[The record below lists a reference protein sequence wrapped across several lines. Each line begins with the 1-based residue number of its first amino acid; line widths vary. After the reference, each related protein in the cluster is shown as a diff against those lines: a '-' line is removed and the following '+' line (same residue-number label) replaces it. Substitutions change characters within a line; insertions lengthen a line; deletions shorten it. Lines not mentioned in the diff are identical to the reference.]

1 MAAVPEPAF
10 RALLSDC
17 SRSTFTAFVAALWRA
32 QGHEVE
38 RAGDRLLVDGEV
50 LLPVRDPDAEPPEN
64 GRLVVAG
71 TVDSDA
77 DAIGA
82 GTLHEM
88 LLYGLDRDR
97 ASAVFEEHFDR
108 PIDDDWSDLLE
119 DSRSADAAADTTD
132 EPASAE
138 ARSTEG
144 AEPIDGLDTPE
155 EGEEDSDTVADDEAE
170 SSEPPPVL
178 PAPARSLARSLDGA
192 IPRDREGIVALARD
206 RRVLAVVLLVLAVSA
221 GGWWGLFVH
230 HPAPQAPNEL
240 PFEAAD
246 ATFPVDDS
254 YRVVARLHTTVD
266 GETYS
271 ITGTRTFVPGDPS
284 VTFIRW
290 TYSGPDGRTTV
301 VRYEH
306 NGSYTRQTWR
316 NAADYRSFRDAYR
329 DTEEFVRAVDATRT
343 VYTADPDG
351 ASTGAVFGTD
361 VPLSMLAQVPY
372 EQRGTTEYDDREVVR
387 YVPEPGW
394 VTRAYGLLG
403 DQRATW
409 VRTTNGEVFVD
420 PEDGRVLHAD
430 VEATVVDAE
439 TWWDALTNPGSGM
452 TVRYRVE
459 SDVERPAAPPWV
471 EEIDTENET
480 DSTVETP
487 TSTSTPSPSA

>member
-17 SRSTFTAFVAALWRA
+17 SQSTFAAFVAALWRA
-32 QGHEVE
+32 QGSEVE
-38 RAGDRLLVDGEV
+38 RDGDRLLVDGEV
-50 LLPVRDPDAEPPEN
+50 LLPVQDPDAEPPEG

-71 TVDSDA
+71 SVPPDT

-82 GTLHEM
+82 ARLHEM

-97 ASAVFEEHFDR
+97 AAAVFEAQFGR
-108 PIDDDWSDLLE
+108 PIDDDWSDLVE
-119 DSRSADAAADTTD
+119 DSQSADAAA
-132 EPASAE
+132 ESESPE
-138 ARSTEG
+138 ERSTG
-144 AEPIDGLDTPE
+144 KPEPIDDPE
-155 EGEEDSDTVADDEAE
+155 TSEDAEESDGTEP
-170 SSEPPPVL
+170 SEPPPVL
-178 PAPARSLARSLDGA
+178 PASVRSLVRSLGDA
-192 IPRDREGIVALARD
+192 APRDREGITALARD
-206 RRVLAVVLLVLAVSA
+206 RRVLAAVCLVLAVSA

-230 HPAPQAPNEL
+230 QPAPQTPNEL

-246 ATFPVDDS
+246 ATLPVDDS

-284 VTFIRW
+284 VSLLRW
-290 TYSGPDGRTTV
+290 SYSGPGGRTTV
-301 VRYEH
+301 VRYER

-316 NAADYRSFRDAYR
+316 NAADYRSFRDASR
-329 DTEEFVRAVDATRT
+329 DSEEFVRAVDATRT
-343 VYTADPDG
+343 VYTADRDG
-351 ASTGAVFGTD
+351 AHTGAVFGTG

-372 EQRGTTEYDDREVVR
+372 ERRGTTEYDDREVVR

-403 DQRATW
+403 DRRATW
-409 VRTTNGEVFVD
+409 VRTAEGEVLAAPD
-420 PEDGRVLHAD
+420 DGRVLHAD

-439 TWWDALTNPGSGM
+439 TWWDALTGPGTGL
-452 TVRYRVE
+452 TVRYSVE
-459 SDVERPAAPPWV
+459 SDVERPATPPWV
-471 EEIDTENET
+471 EAMNTENET

-487 TSTSTPSPSA
+487 TPTSTPPA